1 MARKRYYIAC
11 IPKEPLYNQIFE
23 EQRYLQTAYGLKAMF
38 NSPPHITLHRPFEWE
53 EHKEDV
59 LMQMLGSFKLNAPID
74 LKLNGYGGFPKR
86 VFYIRVAPCDILNET
101 YFMLRS
107 HVRINLGL
115 TNEFSNAYGF
125 KPHITLA
132 FRDLKPRQYD
142 AIITEFANK
151 VFAATFHV
159 NELSLLKHHTVWT
172 SIYTFGNPNTHSL

>member
-74 LKLNGYGGFPKR
+74 LKSKWLWWFSKTR
-86 VFYIRVAPCDILNET
+86 IL
-101 YFMLRS
+101 
-107 HVRINLGL
+107 
-115 TNEFSNAYGF
+115 
-125 KPHITLA
+125 
-132 FRDLKPRQYD
+132 
-142 AIITEFANK
+142 
-151 VFAATFHV
+151 
-159 NELSLLKHHTVWT
+159 
-172 SIYTFGNPNTHSL
+172 YTGSAL